1 MEKNYSLLLTEKEI
15 DLIKSSLN
23 SHLETV
29 AFVPTLW
36 GKKYALK
43 IDGDSQYYMQISDNG
58 KMVPCRHS
66 ITMDAALEQLT
77 EYIDDIEME
86 LGMLK

>member
-1 MEKNYSLLLTEKEI
+1 MFN
-15 DLIKSSLN
+15 KSN

-29 AFVPTLW
+29 AFVPTIW

-43 IDGDSQYYMQISDNG
+43 IDCDGYYCMQVSDNG
-58 KMVPCRHS
+58 EMIQCRHN
-66 ITMDAALEQLT
+66 ITRDEAFKQLT

-86 LGMLK
+86 LGMMK